1 MTESGYIMKELSNK
15 KCFFGLIYGR
25 TIAAN
30 SLTQLKRLASRI
42 ANGYFNA
49 TDEMRVT
56 VCEYGQNTVFYLYR
70 SNKKAPN
77 NTIVYGQ
84 WK

>member
-1 MTESGYIMKELSNK
+1 MIELSNK

-30 SLTQLKRLASRI
+30 SYAQLKRLASRI
-42 ANGYFNA
+42 ANGYFA
-49 TDEMRVT
+49 VYDEMRVT
-56 VCEYGQNTVFYLYR
+56 VCEYGQNTSTFYLYR
-70 SNKKAPN
+70 CNKKAPN
-77 NTIVYGQ
+77 NTIVFGQ